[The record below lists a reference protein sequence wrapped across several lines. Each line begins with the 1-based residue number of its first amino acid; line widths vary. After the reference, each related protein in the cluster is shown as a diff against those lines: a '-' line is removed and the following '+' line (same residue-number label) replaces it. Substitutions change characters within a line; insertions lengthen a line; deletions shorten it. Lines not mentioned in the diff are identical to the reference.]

1 MKFNRL
7 LVYLTII
14 IVISNILSKSKG
26 LKNSNNKKP
35 KNSNN
40 ENENDADLM
49 LLEKYMQLK
58 GDKESDKFDDNEENT
73 LDSNEIEYR
82 EDVLFNT
89 QENNDYNDEED
100 VKAALHYLVDV
111 IYKTGRLALLT
122 YWC

>member
-40 ENENDADLM
+40 KNENDADLM

-58 GDKESDKFDDNEENT
+58 GDKESDKFDDNE
-73 LDSNEIEYR
+73 
-82 EDVLFNT
+82 
-89 QENNDYNDEED
+89 
-100 VKAALHYLVDV
+100 
-111 IYKTGRLALLT
+111 
-122 YWC
+122 